1 MRQNCK
7 CNTLIINA
15 STDFLFC
22 LIDLFEGLKIPL
34 IKANTYRRFPMAV
47 GACLSF
53 PWKAKII
60 GVESRYIYN
69 NVRKMGKNMA
79 RAKNFRFGLAFC
91 PSEGYYNKT
100 TN

>member
-1 MRQNCK
+1 MRQHCK

-15 STDFLFC
+15 SAGFLFC

-34 IKANTYRRFPMAV
+34 IKANTYRRFSMAV

-69 NVRKMGKNMA
+69 NVRKMGKTWQEQ
-79 RAKNFRFGLAFC
+79 KNFRFGLAFC

>member
-1 MRQNCK
+1 MRRNCK

-15 STDFLFC
+15 RAGFLFC
-22 LIDLFEGLKIPL
+22 LIDLFEGLKISS
-34 IKANTYRRFPMAV
+34 IKANTYRRFSMAV

-79 RAKNFRFGLAFC
+79 RAKKLPFRVSVL
-91 PSEGYYNKT
+91 PV
-100 TN
+100 

>member
-1 MRQNCK
+1 MLVRVFC
-7 CNTLIINA
+7 
-15 STDFLFC
+15 FC

-53 PWKAKII
+53 PRKAKII

>member
-7 CNTLIINA
+7 CNTLITNA
-15 STDFLFC
+15 STGFLFC
-22 LIDLFEGLKIPL
+22 LIDLFEGLKISS

-79 RAKNFRFGLAFC
+79 RAKKLPFRVSVL
-91 PSEGYYNKT
+91 PV
-100 TN
+100 

>member
-1 MRQNCK
+1 MSRNCK

-15 STDFLFC
+15 NAGFLF
-22 LIDLFEGLKIPL
+22 LPDSFFAGLKKSSL
-34 IKANTYRRFPMAV
+34 KAQTFRKRPMAV

-53 PWKAKII
+53 PWKTKII

>member
-15 STDFLFC
+15 SAGFLF
-22 LIDLFEGLKIPL
+22 LPDRLLRGLKIL
-34 IKANTYRRFPMAV
+34 IKGTNVQKTPNGS

-79 RAKNFRFGLAFC
+79 RAKKLPFRVSVL
-91 PSEGYYNKT
+91 PV
-100 TN
+100 